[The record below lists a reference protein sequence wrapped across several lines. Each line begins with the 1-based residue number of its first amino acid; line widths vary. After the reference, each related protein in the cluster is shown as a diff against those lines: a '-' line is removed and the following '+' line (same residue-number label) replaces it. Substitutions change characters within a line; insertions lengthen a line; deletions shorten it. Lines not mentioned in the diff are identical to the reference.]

1 MACDNFVKL
10 SVVTIVPNGRDEPD
24 QWAETYTLL
33 ASKND
38 NYEKLAKAIHTA
50 LGNPEGNYQ
59 LFVMLKGKLGDHRI
73 VDDTTMYYL
82 KTLDMESMYEGR
94 ERPQS
99 LSLSRS
105 TDSYNSMNSNAFDEK
120 FEGDERQG
128 GGGKGHTTTWSHKE
142 LVLGWQNLASAY
154 QLAAQEAQET
164 AWNAQDFFL
173 NVKARSLCGF
183 YESYLYYVTYD
194 S

>member
-59 LFVMLKGKLGDHRI
+59 LFVMLDGKLGDHRI

-94 ERPQS
+94 DVQS

-105 TDSYNSMNSNAFDEK
+105 TNSYNSMNSNEFDET
-120 FEGDERQG
+120 FGGSEGDERQG
-128 GGGKGHTTTWSHKE
+128 GGGKGHTTTWHQKE
-142 LVLGWQNLASAY
+142 LLLGWQNLASAY
-154 QLAAQEAQET
+154 QLAAQEAQDT
-164 AWNAQDFFL
+164 AWNAQDFFYC
-173 NVKARSLCGF
+173 KS
-183 YESYLYYVTYD
+183 T
-194 S
+194 